1 MEVQGA
7 LELPAEA
14 NPLSE
19 GLLFHVLRSAASSD
33 PHQIQTGTKQ
43 LQKWESEKGYYP
55 LLQSAFIDRSLPVEI
70 RYLAI
75 IQLKNGI
82 DKYWRKTATNAVSKE
97 DKTLIRS
104 RLLESGVN
112 EADQRL
118 ALQNAL
124 VIAKI
129 VRFEFPHDWPDVIN
143 QVIDLLRQ
151 STSPGTSRLYLPR
164 TLLILLHI
172 VKELSTGRI
181 IRLRSNLLSISPEVF
196 RVLGHIYMEKVQ
208 QWLAFLQHGGDDEG
222 GALESIEQSLLAI
235 KVLRR
240 ILISGFDFPN
250 RDSDIQQFWGIVRNQ
265 LGDFLALTSQ
275 ETSTLS
281 QPVKELVEKHLL
293 QLSKLHLEMAKAH
306 AAAFVLLPD
315 SLNITKAY
323 WGLIVKFGENFGTKQ
338 VSTDG
343 QIGTDGNADDDD
355 DDDDEKP
362 IMERLC
368 LKGLL
373 LIRACIRMVFNP
385 AQTFKYRHEQEKQ
398 EKAEATQLVKQEL
411 LGEAF
416 VREMMETVVSRY
428 FVFRPSDLRQWEEEP
443 DEWERREDMEGDD
456 IEYSIRSCAERLF
469 LDLAINFKHLVQP
482 LLQVFYSVASPENE
496 NILFKDSVYTA
507 VGLAAPVL
515 HHDLDF
521 DAFIRSTL
529 IQEVQKQKP
538 GYNIL
543 RRRIAILLGQWI
555 TIKVSD
561 ESRPLVYQI
570 FDYLLNKEDPLN
582 DHVVRVTAGRQ
593 FKNIADDW
601 DFKVEGFMPHASN
614 ILNQL
619 MALIGEVELSET
631 KMALLNTISV
641 VVERLEHHISPFAN
655 SIVSLLPPLW
665 DQSGEEHLMKQAIL
679 TILARLINAM
689 KAESVPLHSMVIPII
704 KNTLEPGSDTQVYL
718 LEDALD
724 LWDAVLKQ
732 TPAPASPEVI
742 SLAPY
747 LIPTLELGS
756 ESLRKTLEIAE
767 VYLLLAPTEM
777 CSDNLRTTLLTSLS
791 SLLGSLRPEANGL
804 VTHLVEVYVRAADL
818 LGGEGAVEILT
829 ADMIRTQFF
838 TGLLDG
844 LKGAWEAH
852 TRTGPNARASAV
864 DGIVETDYWTVIA
877 RIGLASNRVL
887 LGAIE
892 AAQTRTAADGMQD
905 VAETLEERMKWLLE
919 EWFDHLDNIAAPVSK
934 KLMCLALTKLL
945 ETGKDWILIKLQDLM
960 TMWTGLVI
968 ELTDGNADPSV
979 DCLVWQREEPQTNDP
994 EAPDDVRRRDMIYTD
1009 PVHTVNIITFIRDH
1023 LQHAIETCGGQ
1034 DRFREEWLVNVDRE
1048 VIEAFGKLGIM

>member
-1 MEVQGA
+1 MASTSTGGRLQQSR
-7 LELPAEA
+7 
-14 NPLSE
+14 NPS
-19 GLLFHVLRSAASSD
+19 LFIV
-33 PHQIQTGTKQ
+33 T
-43 LQKWESEKGYYP
+43 
-55 LLQSAFIDRSLPVEI
+55 
-70 RYLAI
+70 
-75 IQLKNGI
+75 NGI
-82 DKYWRKTATNAVSKE
+82 NSHLIGSAVSKE

-398 EKAEATQLVKQEL
+398 E
-411 LGEAF
+411 
-416 VREMMETVVSRY
+416 VS
-428 FVFRPSDLRQWEEEP
+428 
-443 DEWERREDMEGDD
+443 
-456 IEYSIRSCAERLF
+456 
-469 LDLAINFKHLVQP
+469 
-482 LLQVFYSVASPENE
+482 
-496 NILFKDSVYTA
+496 
-507 VGLAAPVL
+507 
-515 HHDLDF
+515 
-521 DAFIRSTL
+521 
-529 IQEVQKQKP
+529 
-538 GYNIL
+538 
-543 RRRIAILLGQWI
+543 
-555 TIKVSD
+555 
-561 ESRPLVYQI
+561 
-570 FDYLLNKEDPLN
+570 
-582 DHVVRVTAGRQ
+582 
-593 FKNIADDW
+593 
-601 DFKVEGFMPHASN
+601 
-614 ILNQL
+614 
-619 MALIGEVELSET
+619 
-631 KMALLNTISV
+631 
-641 VVERLEHHISPFAN
+641 
-655 SIVSLLPPLW
+655 
-665 DQSGEEHLMKQAIL
+665 
-679 TILARLINAM
+679 
-689 KAESVPLHSMVIPII
+689 
-704 KNTLEPGSDTQVYL
+704 
-718 LEDALD
+718 
-724 LWDAVLKQ
+724 
-732 TPAPASPEVI
+732 
-742 SLAPY
+742 
-747 LIPTLELGS
+747 
-756 ESLRKTLEIAE
+756 
-767 VYLLLAPTEM
+767 
-777 CSDNLRTTLLTSLS
+777 
-791 SLLGSLRPEANGL
+791 
-804 VTHLVEVYVRAADL
+804 
-818 LGGEGAVEILT
+818 
-829 ADMIRTQFF
+829 
-838 TGLLDG
+838 
-844 LKGAWEAH
+844 
-852 TRTGPNARASAV
+852 
-864 DGIVETDYWTVIA
+864 
-877 RIGLASNRVL
+877 
-887 LGAIE
+887 
-892 AAQTRTAADGMQD
+892 
-905 VAETLEERMKWLLE
+905 
-919 EWFDHLDNIAAPVSK
+919 
-934 KLMCLALTKLL
+934 
-945 ETGKDWILIKLQDLM
+945 
-960 TMWTGLVI
+960 
-968 ELTDGNADPSV
+968 
-979 DCLVWQREEPQTNDP
+979 
-994 EAPDDVRRRDMIYTD
+994 
-1009 PVHTVNIITFIRDH
+1009 
-1023 LQHAIETCGGQ
+1023 
-1034 DRFREEWLVNVDRE
+1034 
-1048 VIEAFGKLGIM
+1048 

>member
-14 NPLSE
+14 NPLTE

-43 LQKWESEKGYYP
+43 LQKWEAEKGYYP
-55 LLQSAFIDRSLPVEI
+55 LLQAAFIDKSLPVEI

-143 QVIDLLRQ
+143 QIIELLRQ
-151 STSPGTSRLYLPR
+151 STSTGVNRLYLPR

-172 VKELSTGRI
+172 IKELATGRI
-181 IRLRSNLLSISPEVF
+181 VRLRSNLLSVSPEVF
-196 RVLGHIYMEKVQ
+196 RVLGHIYMDKVQ

-240 ILISGFDFPN
+240 VVVSGFEFPN
-250 RDSDIQQFWGIVRNQ
+250 RDVDVQQFWGIVRNQ
-265 LGDFLALTSQ
+265 LGDFLAITSQ
-275 ETSTLS
+275 DPSALPP
-281 QPVKELVEKHLL
+281 PVKELVEKHLL
-293 QLSKLHLEMAKAH
+293 QLAKLHLEVAKIH
-306 AAAFVLLPD
+306 PAAFILLPD
-315 SLNITKAY
+315 SINTTKAY
-323 WGLIVKFGENFGTKQ
+323 WGLIVKFGENFGTKEA
-338 VSTDG
+338 STDRK
-343 QIGTDGNADDDD
+343 IGTDGDV
-355 DDDDEKP
+355 DDDEKP

-373 LIRACIRMVFNP
+373 LIRACLRMVFNP
-385 AQTFKYRHEQEKQ
+385 QQTFKYKHEQEKQ
-398 EKAEATQLVKQEL
+398 ERAQATQLVKQEL
-411 LGEAF
+411 LGEDL

-456 IEYSIRSCAERLF
+456 IEFSIRSCSERLF
-469 LDLAINFKHLVQP
+469 LDLAINFKNLVQP

-515 HHDLDF
+515 HHELDF
-521 DAFIRSTL
+521 DTFIRATL
-529 IQEVQKQKP
+529 IPEVQKQKP

-570 FDYLLNKEDPLN
+570 FDHLLNKDDPLN

-614 ILNQL
+614 ILNRL

-641 VVERLEHHISPFAN
+641 VVERLEHHITPFAN
-655 SIVSLLPPLW
+655 HIVSLLPPLW
-665 DQSGEEHLMKQAIL
+665 EQSGEEHLMKQAIL
-679 TILARLINAM
+679 TILTRLITAM

-724 LWDAVLKQ
+724 LWHAVLVQ
-732 TPAPASPEVI
+732 TPSPASPEVL

-747 LIPTLELGS
+747 LIPTLELGT

-777 CSDNLRTTLLTSLS
+777 CSDDLRTVLLKSLS
-791 SLLGSLRPEANGL
+791 SLLGTLRPEANGL

-818 LGGEGAVEILT
+818 LGGEAAVEILT
-829 ADMIRTQFF
+829 ADMIRTEFF

-852 TRTGPNARASAV
+852 KKTGPNARASAV
-864 DGIVETDYWTVIA
+864 DGIVETDYWTVVA

-887 LGAIE
+887 LAAIE
-892 AAQTRTAADGMQD
+892 AAQTRTASDGMQD
-905 VAETLEERMKWLLE
+905 AAETLDGRMKWLLE

-960 TMWTGLVI
+960 TMWTDIVI
-968 ELTDGNADPSV
+968 ELTDGNDDTSV
-979 DCLVWQREEPQTNDP
+979 DCLVWKREEPQLSSP
-994 EAPDDVRRRDMIYTD
+994 EAPDDTRRRDMIYTD
-1009 PVHTVNIITFIRDH
+1009 PVHTVNIIQFIREH
-1023 LQHAIETCGGQ
+1023 LQHVITACGGY
-1034 DRFREEWLVNVDRE
+1034 DKFRDEWLVNVDKD
-1048 VIEAFGKLGIM
+1048 VVEAFGKLGIM

>member
-1 MEVQGA
+1 MEV

-14 NPLSE
+14 NPLTE
-19 GLLFHVLRSAASSD
+19 NLLFHVLRSAASSD

-43 LQKWESEKGYYP
+43 LQKWESEKGFYP
-55 LLQSAFIDRSLPVEI
+55 LLQAAFIDKSLPVEI

-143 QVIDLLRQ
+143 HVLDLLRQ
-151 STSPGTSRLYLPR
+151 STSPGANPLYLPR

-172 VKELSTGRI
+172 IKELATGRI

-240 ILISGFDFPN
+240 VLVSGFEFPN
-250 RDSDIQQFWGIVRNQ
+250 RDSDVQQFWGIVRNQ
-265 LGDFLALTSQ
+265 LGDFLTITSQ
-275 ETSTLS
+275 EPSTLS
-281 QPVKELVEKHLL
+281 SPVKELVEKHLL
-293 QLSKLHLEMAKAH
+293 QLAKLHLEMSKTH
-306 AAAFVLLPD
+306 PAAFVLLPD
-315 SLNITKAY
+315 SINTTKAY
-323 WGLIVKFGENFGTKQ
+323 WGLIVKFGENFGIKQ
-338 VSTDG
+338 ASMEG
-343 QIGTDGNADDDD
+343 QIGTDGDT
-355 DDDDEKP
+355 DDDEKS

-373 LIRACIRMVFNP
+373 LIRACLRMVFNP

-398 EKAEATQLVKQEL
+398 ERAEATQLVKQEL
-411 LGEAF
+411 LGEDF
-416 VREMMETVVSRY
+416 VREMMETVVTRY

-469 LDLAINFKHLVQP
+469 LDLAINFKTLVQP
-482 LLQVFYSVASPENE
+482 LLQVFYSVASPDNE

-515 HHDLDF
+515 HHELDF
-521 DAFIRSTL
+521 DGFIRSTL
-529 IQEVQKQKP
+529 VAEVQKQKP
-538 GYNIL
+538 GYNLL

-561 ESRPLVYQI
+561 ETRPLVYQI
-570 FDYLLNKEDPLN
+570 FDHLLNKEDPLN

-601 DFKVEGFMPHASN
+601 DFKIEGFMPHASN
-614 ILNQL
+614 VLNRL

-641 VVERLEHHISPFAN
+641 VVERLEHHITPYAN

-665 DQSGEEHLMKQAIL
+665 EQSGEEHLMKQAIL

-718 LEDALD
+718 LEDALE
-724 LWDAVLKQ
+724 LWHAVLIQ
-732 TPAPASPEVI
+732 TPVPASPEVL

-777 CSDNLRTTLLTSLS
+777 CSDHLRTALLSSLS

-818 LGGEGAVEILT
+818 LGGEAAVEILT
-829 ADMIRTQFF
+829 ADMIRTEFF

-852 TRTGPNARASAV
+852 QKTGPNARPSAV

-892 AAQTRTAADGMQD
+892 AAQTRTSADGTQD
-905 VAETLEERMKWLLE
+905 AAEALEARMKWLLE

-934 KLMCLALTKLL
+934 KLMCLAITKLL

-960 TMWTGLVI
+960 TMWTDIVI

-979 DCLVWQREEPQTNDP
+979 DCLVWQREDQQAETP
-994 EAPDDVRRRDMIYTD
+994 EAPDEVRRRDMIFTD
-1009 PVHTVNIITFIRDH
+1009 PVHIVNIMPFIRDH
-1023 LQHAIETCGGQ
+1023 LQQAIAACGGQ
-1034 DRFREEWLVNVDRE
+1034 DRFRDEWLVNVDKD